1 MSDSL
6 TIERRFCGPPQSA
19 NGGYF
24 AGRVA
29 ALTGRSVGV
38 RLLKPPPL
46 ELPLAVRTAED
57 GRLEVL
63 CGAELVAHTC
73 EPRLEVPAV
82 SSPDYLAA
90 IEASRHY
97 VGFAQH
103 PFPTCFVCGPQRAR
117 GDGLRIFAGPM
128 NGAASLPHTAAARV
142 AAPWVADESLDGGD
156 GKVRPEFMWA
166 ALDCPG
172 WFAAAPLARVALLG
186 ELAAHIDRR
195 VHVGERCVVIGWR
208 SGGEGRKH
216 HTGTAL
222 FDEDQVLCAYARA
235 TWIELRA
242 E

>member
-1 MSDSL
+1 VLADTL
-6 TIERRFCGPPQSA
+6 TIERRFCGPPHSA

-29 ALTGRSVGV
+29 ALVGRSVAV

-46 ELPLAVRTAED
+46 ELTLTVRTAED

-63 CGAELVAHTC
+63 AETELVAHTR
-73 EPRLEVPAV
+73 EQPLEAPVV
-82 SSPDYLAA
+82 SAPEYVAA

-97 VGFAQH
+97 AGFARH

-117 GDGLRIFAGPM
+117 GDGLRIFPGPM
-128 NGAASLPHTAAARV
+128 SGSAPPLLG
-142 AAPWVADESLDGGD
+142 APWVADDSLDGGD

-172 WFAAAPLARVALLG
+172 GWLAIAPHGRIVLLG

-195 VHVGERCVVIGWR
+195 VHIGERCVVIGWR
-208 SGGEGRKH
+208 IASEGRKH
-216 HTGTAL
+216 ETATAL

-235 TWIELRA
+235 TWIEPRPI
-242 E
+242 